1 MQVARGAIVAAAVA
15 ALVAGNVAAAF
26 AQNRDGPLQPP
37 PSPHGRQRIHIPAGR
52 QFYRECVDGYREIW
66 RPYWHETVI
75 MPYLECHWVNG

>member
-1 MQVARGAIVAAAVA
+1 MRVMRGAIVAAIATG
-15 ALVAGNVAAAF
+15 ALLIADAAAMS
-26 AQNRDGPLQPP
+26 QYRDGTEQPP
-37 PSPHGRQRIHIPAGR
+37 PVRHGRQRIHIPAGR